1 MGGNETIASRCAER
15 IVRETLVTL
24 LDLAA
29 AGRPIRTLRSRG
41 DGCVNVLLFTM
52 FAAWIS
58 IRDNRAADLDDAL
71 VENVAQELFDVG
83 LGPAPRAEIIAE
95 LSHSFGLMRGVYTEV
110 LTVFS
115 GEPVANLAT
124 LAATY
129 VLDEVDAAPE
139 LVDSFERVFCHIYD
153 YASH

>member
-1 MGGNETIASRCAER
+1 MDRHETIASRCAQR

-24 LDLAA
+24 LELTE
-29 AGRPIRTLRSRG
+29 AGVRIRTLLRRG
-41 DGCVNVLLFTM
+41 DGCVNILLFSM

-58 IRDNRAADLDDAL
+58 IRDNREVSLDNAL
-71 VENVAQELFDVG
+71 VESVAQELFDVG

-95 LSHSFGLMRGVYTEV
+95 LAHSFKFMRGVYTEV
-110 LTVFS
+110 LTEFS

-124 LAATY
+124 LAAAY
-129 VLDEVDAAPE
+129 VLDEDAVPE
-139 LVDSFERVFCHIYD
+139 LVDPFERVFCHIYD